1 MFVPNRASD
10 PARKQGDHTTPTVHY
25 TVSYNKPT
33 GELHDGPYGHKVM
46 GTAPDTMYFPDKKS
60 AKTYGNS
67 VADLGF
73 DPYVEKHDKKS
84 QDAGYTQGKP
94 AKLMEA
100 GFQARKFI
108 KGH

>member
-1 MFVPNRASD
+1 MGIVPNRAEH
-10 PARKQGDHTTPTVHY
+10 PNRKVAPETHY
-25 TVSYNKPT
+25 VVSYNKPT
-33 GELHDGPYGHKVM
+33 GELHDGPYGYKAM
-46 GTAPDTMYFPDKKS
+46 TTAVDKKYFSDKKS
-60 AKTYGNS
+60 AKKYGNS

-100 GFQARKFI
+100 GFQARKFV
-108 KGH
+108 KGY

>member
-1 MFVPNRASD
+1 
-10 PARKQGDHTTPTVHY
+10 
-25 TVSYNKPT
+25 
-33 GELHDGPYGHKVM
+33 M
-46 GTAPDTMYFPDKKS
+46 GTANDTRYFSDKKS

-100 GFQARKFI
+100 GFQARKFV
-108 KGH
+108 KGY